1 MSYSQ
6 GDEERWILKH
16 TPQEGRFLDIGAW
29 QAKQFSNTR
38 ALYER
43 GWSGVMV
50 EPSPM
55 PMHGLLQ
62 EYGNDPRIVL
72 IQAAVGL
79 DNNFVRLAVTQDA
92 VSTTEPRW
100 ERRWKEEGGFYG
112 SMYVLTITLNDVFLK
127 FGGGFDFVN
136 IDTEGTSVECLKAM
150 LAIGVHPQC
159 ICFEHDR
166 RFAESFA
173 HFDAI
178 GYKLVHENDTNR
190 VVALR

>member
-55 PMHGLLQ
+55 PMHGLLE

-92 VSTTEPRW
+92 VSTTQPSW

-150 LAIGVHPQC
+150 LAIGVHTM
-159 ICFEHDR
+159 ICFQNTT
-166 RFAESFA
+166 FW
-173 HFDAI
+173 
-178 GYKLVHENDTNR
+178 
-190 VVALR
+190 